1 MDSVPQAP
9 ALLDRRVPRS
19 RTWLWVLGL
28 VVVVAAVATPL
39 GVAEAK
45 RTPVVLMGD
54 SLIAEAAPAISTYL
68 DGFGYSVYSQAA
80 VPGSGLLD
88 TQMNWLAK
96 GRELIAQYDP
106 SVVVVEYVG
115 NYAYFGGIPG
125 VSVYTPTFYRDWT
138 NAAQQLENI
147 LTSRDA
153 TVYWV
158 IGPPVGVTV
167 PEAGIVALD
176 RIYEH
181 LHAPN
186 TASGVPPLIDV
197 TPGLTGGTG
206 KFSEYLPGPGG
217 APVQVRQPDGVHF
230 TPYGATLLARAIAQA
245 VA

>member
-1 MDSVPQAP
+1 MDRVPQAP
-9 ALLDRRVPRS
+9 ALLDRRVQRS
-19 RTWLWVLGL
+19 RNWLWVLAF
-28 VVVVAAVATPL
+28 VVVVAAVAAPL
-39 GVAEAK
+39 GVAGAK
-45 RTPVVLMGD
+45 RKPVVLMGD

-68 DGFGYSVYSQAA
+68 DGLGYSVYSAA

-115 NYAYFGGIPG
+115 NYAFFGGIPG
-125 VSVYTPTFYRDWT
+125 VSVYTPTFYRDWK

-158 IGPPVGVTV
+158 IGPPVGVAV

-181 LHAPN
+181 LHTPN

-197 TPGLTGGTG
+197 TPGVTGGTG

-217 APVQVRQPDGVHF
+217 APIQVRQPDGVHF
-230 TPYGATLLARAIAQA
+230 TPYGATLFARAIAQA